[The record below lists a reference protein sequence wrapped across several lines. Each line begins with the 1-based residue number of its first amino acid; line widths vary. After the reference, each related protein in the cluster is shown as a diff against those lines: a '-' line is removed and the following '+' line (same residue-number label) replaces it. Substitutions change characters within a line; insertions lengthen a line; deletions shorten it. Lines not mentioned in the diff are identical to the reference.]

1 MADIFVIVY
10 ELQVFNRP
18 ERWRDLLWNRAVD
31 EGAWP
36 FNSHFVANY
45 APLAWKPQYL
55 WQPNSDVPIQ
65 AADVPTY
72 FTAKF
77 QPVQFARRTF
87 FPPTDT
93 PAFVTAETNRNFLAQ
108 YSPYQWNQQYLWPS
122 SNEVPATTTT
132 FETNQFF
139 LAKYAQPLWRQQ
151 YLWPH
156 PTDASTKSDTPVYF
170 LAKYTSLAWKA
181 QYLWSPPSD
190 KPIPASDVPTYFL
203 AKFSPTV
210 FARRIFPQPTDAP
223 PVVTPDTPT
232 YFLARF
238 QPFAWKP
245 QYLWVPTEDFSTPSA
260 AFATNQFF
268 LARYSPLVFKFDL
281 ALRQFASVDGLPPAP
296 PITFPA
302 TYYMLE
308 DQWVDNKFYLPAGT
322 IQTTQDLGGVLP
334 LNWVP
339 NPNVDPVD
347 AGAVAAY
354 TAVGYQPRGLS
365 RQQYTSTPV
374 LPPNYVWQQ
383 INGLWTLVKVASFP
397 RVP

>member
-1 MADIFVIVY
+1 VADIFVIVY

-36 FNSHFVANY
+36 FNSHFVAKFQP
-45 APLAWKPQYL
+45 AIWRSQYL
-55 WQPNSDVPIQ
+55 WQPNSDVPIPP
-65 AADVPTY
+65 ADVPTY
-72 FTAKF
+72 FTARF
-77 QPVQFARRTF
+77 QQPQFNIRS
-87 FPPTDT
+87 FPAPSDL
-93 PAFVTAETNRNFLAQ
+93 PPFVTAETNPHFVGRFA
-108 YSPYQWNQQYLWPS
+108 PS
-122 SNEVPATTTT
+122 
-132 FETNQFF
+132 
-139 LAKYAQPLWRQQ
+139 LWRQ
-151 YLWPH
+151 
-156 PTDASTKSDTPVYF
+156 
-170 LAKYTSLAWKA
+170 

-190 KPIPASDVPTYFL
+190 IPAATPTFETNVHFLARYTPSVFLRQIFPQPNDASITSDDPINFIAPFRPSIWKAQYLWPPPSDKPIPPSDVPTYFL
-203 AKFSPTV
+203 AKYSPAV
-210 FARRIFPQPTDAP
+210 FTRRIFPQPTDAP

-238 QPFAWKP
+238 QPFVWKP

-268 LARYSPLVFKFDL
+268 LARYSPLVFKLDL
-281 ALRQFASVDGLPPAP
+281 SLRQFASIDGLPPAP

-308 DQWVDNKFYLPAGT
+308 DLWVDNQFYLPAGT
-322 IQTTQDLGGVLP
+322 IQSTQDLGGVLP

-354 TAVGYQPRGLS
+354 TAVGYRARGLTRAQFAS
-365 RQQYTSTPV
+365 LPV
-374 LPPNYVWQQ
+374 RPPNYDWQM
-383 INGLWTLVKVASFP
+383 INNEWVLVKVRNIF
-397 RVP
+397 